1 MVLPIMTPEQ
11 RADALAKA
19 QEARQARSVLL
30 AQVKSGELTPRQVF
44 ERTDDEIVKKTRVL
58 RVLRALP
65 GYGPAKATALM
76 TASGVDEKR
85 RVGGLTSAQRA
96 KLLEAVSPSRA
107 DGRAP
112 DKSSDRG
119 EPAPAGQALR
129 QALQEQIGQAI
140 QPVLDELQHQLADAV
155 RQQLEQALHPTG
167 EEIEDGVDEASQPRL
182 AGRPGDAGEQAEATE
197 QSGGDQ
203 DETKPQSP
211 EILGRAGAALQA
223 TVTRLVN
230 TLRGLLQNVGS
241 LLQAVVSWLRRILAA
256 LRDGLGSVV
265 GRGAGAVTS

>member
-19 QEARQARSVLL
+19 QEARQARSVVL

-44 ERTDDEIVKKTRVL
+44 DRTDDEIVKKTRVL

-167 EEIEDGVDEASQPRL
+167 EEIEDGVDEASQPQRG
-182 AGRPGDAGEQAEATE
+182 GRTAEDGRQLEAAE
-197 QSGGDQ
+197 RGAAEQ
-203 DETKPQSP
+203 DEVTPRSAG
-211 EILGRAGAALQA
+211 ILGTTGAALQEM
-223 TVTRLVN
+223 VTWLVN
-230 TLRGLLQNVGS
+230 SLRGLLQT
-241 LLQAVVSWLRRILAA
+241 VVSWLRWILVA
-256 LRDGLGSVV
+256 LREALGSVV
-265 GRGAGAVTS
+265 GKVAGTVTS